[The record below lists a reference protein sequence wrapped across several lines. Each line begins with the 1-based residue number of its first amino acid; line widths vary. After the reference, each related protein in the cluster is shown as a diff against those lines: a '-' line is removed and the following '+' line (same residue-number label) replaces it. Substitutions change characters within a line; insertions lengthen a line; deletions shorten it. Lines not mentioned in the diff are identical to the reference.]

1 MKNFRNNDKYVR
13 ELKQLV
19 LNDKINIII
28 KHIRKNYSLED
39 CLDIINNQPTQK
51 RNHIISNTNNIAKSI
66 GISSTYND
74 SIAVAAIQVMR
85 TEFEDN
91 LIRK

>member
-1 MKNFRNNDKYVR
+1 MKNFRNNDNYVK

-51 RNHIISNTNNIAKSI
+51 CHHIITNTNNIARSI
-66 GISSTYND
+66 GIKPTYND
-74 SIAVAAIQVMR
+74 SVAVAAIQLMR